1 MVQPETLDLFYIFLS
16 LSPQQS
22 NSKTTSWVSSSSE
35 TFSEEENVPSF
46 LRPHFCLSLNSVCPC
61 DVSTALELISALSS
75 LSSSKF
81 SLCYGKIYFLKTQTQ
96 WQYSLYGMRP
106 SASLFVSSLIPT
118 TSKAIFCSD
127 LSTLLAKGSIS
138 SRTFQFLFPISASQN
153 TFLLCS
159 VESPTQLSVKI
170 GTYIHSFSQ
179 KIKKSNNKKR
189 WHNYSLFLW
198 DFLVLFPTA
207 PSPALGWIRH
217 FPSWFNTIPRLV
229 YVSDLHTHMYYVCII
244 WHLRY
249 YSGITDLLMCSLP
262 LREEIS
268 FTSFLYSPNTQHVLD
283 LHLFS

>member
-35 TFSEEENVPSF
+35 TFLRLVPSF

-61 DVSTALELISALSS
+61 DVSTALELVSALSS

-81 SLCYGKIYFLKTQTQ
+81 SPCYGKIYFLKTQTQ
-96 WQYSLYGMRP
+96 WQYSLYAMRP
-106 SASLFVSSLIPT
+106 SASLTVSSLIPT
-118 TSKAIFCSD
+118 TSKAIFCSN

-170 GTYIHSFSQ
+170 GTYIHSFS
-179 KIKKSNNKKR
+179 
-189 WHNYSLFLW
+189 
-198 DFLVLFPTA
+198 
-207 PSPALGWIRH
+207 
-217 FPSWFNTIPRLV
+217 
-229 YVSDLHTHMYYVCII
+229 
-244 WHLRY
+244 
-249 YSGITDLLMCSLP
+249 
-262 LREEIS
+262 
-268 FTSFLYSPNTQHVLD
+268 
-283 LHLFS
+283 